1 MEFSNPEIIDIV
13 CELAN
18 LPKESFDLFWTI
30 VDIVKTEQN
39 HIIVTLHYIIE
50 KLSDLSI
57 SDLTQSEKDTIT
69 NLRGKV
75 FDITDKKIICPAF
88 GFTSKIQSNSIDD
101 EQQYTNQIGSNVVID
116 YETSKYFECFDGT
129 VFRLSFD
136 SDGNMFTTTH
146 KHIKGENSKYGESKT
161 FGTIFVNLFYGEGSD
176 KTLEDVKQ
184 HFKEQSNLTYYFLLC
199 HPTLTNSSQ
208 KNVGS
213 GKLIFLFTM
222 EANNTLSYTNDLID
236 EKFYQ
241 KYITWEEA
249 TCLLESGEDVLITDD
264 YGTYRVIPD
273 ASKKRSDILDNSSNL
288 LKTFF
293 EIITKS
299 TDIEKTNE
307 EFISAVPFHK
317 KEEASNYLTIFQ
329 RSKILIAEYLIEN
342 FDDLVSKIKTNKL
355 IENLKFKKGKT
366 LNCGGKSIVRII
378 NQTSKYIS
386 AGPNFKKLDIKVRI
400 TNSIETLISKEYGS
414 SLYALYK
421 CIKV

>member
-1 MEFSNPEIIDIV
+1 MEFSNPEIIELV

-18 LPKESFDLFWTI
+18 LPKESFDLYWTI
-30 VDIVKTEQN
+30 VDIVKTEHN

-50 KLSDLSI
+50 KLSDLRL
-57 SDLTQSEKDTIT
+57 SDLTQSEKDTII
-69 NLRGKV
+69 NLRGKI

-88 GFTSKIQSNSIDD
+88 GFTSKIQSNSIG
-101 EQQYTNQIGSNVVID
+101 EVGKEYTNQIGSVVTID
-116 YETSKYFECFDGT
+116 SDSKCFECFDGA
-129 VFRLSFD
+129 VFRISFD
-136 SDGNMFTTTH
+136 NDGNMFTTTH
-146 KHIKGENSKYGESKT
+146 KHIKGENSKYGESQT

-184 HFKEQSNLTYYFLLC
+184 HFQGDNNLTYYFLLC

-208 KNVGS
+208 KNVGV

-222 EANNTLSYTNDLID
+222 EPDNTLSYTNDLIE

-241 KYITWEEA
+241 KYISLEEA
-249 TCLLESGEDVLITDD
+249 NLLLESGEDALIIDKN
-264 YGTYRVIPD
+264 GTYRVIPD
-273 ASKKRSDILDNSSNL
+273 ASKKRSDLLDNSSNL
-288 LKTFF
+288 LKTYF